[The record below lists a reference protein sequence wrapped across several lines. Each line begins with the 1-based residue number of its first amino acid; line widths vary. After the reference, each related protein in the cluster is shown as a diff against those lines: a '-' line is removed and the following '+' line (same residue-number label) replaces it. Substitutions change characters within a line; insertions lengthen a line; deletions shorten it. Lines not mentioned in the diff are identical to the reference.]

1 MLVAGFS
8 GSIHRLY
15 GPNSAGAGML
25 GKSSENKALQEKLD
39 TLNAEN
45 EQLRRKLMLLTG
57 GGQGGSLTLGNLT
70 SFGQTRVPQAQA
82 TIAGLSVAY
91 LIVDNKWRIVR
102 LNTRMADFLGCN
114 KDIANSKPNLE
125 SHDHLE
131 WAPGVFQTLLQDA
144 LDSGGEETFE
154 AERPNPVNGR
164 SEFFQF
170 KAVWTEQQGTVTV
183 EDITR
188 LRQTRQFF
196 ERLLSP
202 RIVERLLD
210 TSDDPFLSHKRTL
223 SVLFADLRSFTPFC
237 EAVGAGVVQTVFNE
251 FFEICMHALEA
262 NDATLDKFVG
272 DQVMALFG
280 APLPN
285 PGHAYNAVKVAVDL
299 QQAMQRTRQRWI
311 QQGFIPNALLEAQP
325 DILTLGVGINT
336 GEMLLGLFGSQK
348 ANQYTVL
355 GHHVNLAARLCSFAA
370 GNEVLASLSTVQEIK
385 KYASENPARIAIPI
399 KFRTKAQIE
408 VKGIAEPVTVATLAY
423 DQA

>member
-1 MLVAGFS
+1 MRCIQGGVGV
-8 GSIHRLY
+8 
-15 GPNSAGAGML
+15 GAGML
-25 GKSSENKALQEKLD
+25 GKSSETKALNQKLD
-39 TLNAEN
+39 TLSAEN

-57 GGQGGSLTLGNLT
+57 GGAGGSLTLGNLT
-70 SFGQTRVPQAQA
+70 GFGQTRVPPAQA

-91 LIVDNKWRIVR
+91 VIVDNKWRIIR
-102 LNTRMADFLGCN
+102 MNTRMADFLGCN
-114 KDIANSKPNLE
+114 KDVANGKPSIE

-144 LDSGGEETFE
+144 LDSSDEETFE

-164 SEFFQF
+164 SEYFQF

-183 EDITR
+183 EDVSR

-196 ERLLSP
+196 ERLVSP

-210 TSDDPFLSHKRTL
+210 TSDDPFLSHKRTM

-237 EAVGAGVVQTVFNE
+237 EAVQAPVVQSVFNE
-251 FFEICMHALEA
+251 FFEVCMHALEA

-285 PGHAYNAVKVAVDL
+285 AGHAYNAVKVAVDL
-299 QQAMQRTRQRWI
+299 QQAMQRTRASWI
-311 QQGFIPNALLEAQP
+311 RQGFIPEALLEQNP
-325 DILTLGVGINT
+325 DILTLGVGINS

-370 GNEVLASLSTVQEIK
+370 GNEVLASLATVQEIS
-385 KYASENPARIAIPI
+385 KYAKENPARIAIPI

-408 VKGIAEPVTVATLAY
+408 VKGIGDPVTVATLAY
-423 DQA
+423 EAG